1 MSKVRAVINVLHTS
15 SESFYV
21 LHTIRNYFTRG
32 STVNLQTMGVRF
44 RETFSQRRTDCLA
57 IWWKNIMKYVT
68 NIQTFQSPIRAR
80 TYDIIVFQNF
90 QGKWWQ
96 NLFYIL
102 TILLKKVN
110 WYTERLKII
119 IFRLQLLKQLVACL
133 NAVKFLIIKYI
144 CDIFQ

>member
-1 MSKVRAVINVLHTS
+1 MSKARAVINVLHTS

-21 LHTIRNYFTRG
+21 LHTIRKYFTRG

-80 TYDIIVFQNF
+80 TYDIIIFQNF

-96 NLFYIL
+96 NLFYML
-102 TILLKKVN
+102 TILLKN
-110 WYTERLKII
+110 TELVKII

-133 NAVKFLIIKYI
+133 SAVKFLIIKYI

>member
-21 LHTIRNYFTRG
+21 LHTIRKYFTRG

-80 TYDIIVFQNF
+80 TYDIIIFQNF

-96 NLFYIL
+96 NLFYML
-102 TILLKKVN
+102 TILLKKVIGF
-110 WYTERLKII
+110 KI
-119 IFRLQLLKQLVACL
+119 QLLNQLVACL
-133 NAVKFLIIKYI
+133 SAVKFLIIKYI

>member
-21 LHTIRNYFTRG
+21 LHTIPKYFTSG

-80 TYDIIVFQNF
+80 TYDIIIFQNF

-110 WYTERLKII
+110 VWK
-119 IFRLQLLKQLVACL
+119 LLIAPTFLVT
-133 NAVKFLIIKYI
+133 LIILILKMALVV
-144 CDIFQ
+144 QNW

>member
-21 LHTIRNYFTRG
+21 LHTIRKYFTRG

-44 RETFSQRRTDCLA
+44 RETFSQSRTDCLA

-80 TYDIIVFQNF
+80 TYDIIIFHNF

-96 NLFYIL
+96 NLFDMLISNF
-102 TILLKKVN
+102 K
-110 WYTERLKII
+110 KII
-119 IFRLQLLKQLVACL
+119 SFELQLLRQLVACL
-133 NAVKFLIIKYI
+133 SAVKFLIIKYI

>member
-80 TYDIIVFQNF
+80 TYDIIIFQNF

-96 NLFYIL
+96 NLFYML
-102 TILLKKVN
+102 NILLKKLPN
-110 WYTERLKII
+110 FWKII
-119 IFRLQLLKQLVACL
+119 SFELQLLKQLVACL
-133 NAVKFLIIKYI
+133 SAVKFLIIKYI

>member
-21 LHTIRNYFTRG
+21 LHTIRKYFTRG

-80 TYDIIVFQNF
+80 TYDIIIFQNF

-96 NLFYIL
+96 NLFYMF
-102 TILLKKVN
+102 TILLKIL
-110 WYTERLKII
+110 R
-119 IFRLQLLKQLVACL
+119 LLKQLVACL
-133 NAVKFLIIKYI
+133 SAVKFLIIKYI
-144 CDIFQ
+144 CDISQ